1 MEFYIPS
8 IKDIKQLSKAL
19 EKNRKPSCE
28 MSPANTVLWARRYNT
43 EIAFCEE
50 EVIFRS
56 QMADGTY
63 SYSCNLLD
71 AKEPKRLF
79 DRIVE
84 LSQEEKKPL
93 RMHCIMEEE
102 FEIHAVDSQGKYSI
116 IPKATKK
123 ITSRILPTGDVLEA
137 LYVIRYKKKY
147 MIIIIGIALI
157 IAAISYVV
165 LPVLNAKKQYIEMLA
180 GYDGENMKTRI
191 KVFEEGIE
199 HICIQ
204 GNDRV
209 EVTFDKIQKVIES
222 RNLFILLLK
231 GNVAIV
237 AEKSKFEK
245 GNPYGFA
252 NFIRYKITNTE
263 EK

>member
-1 MEFYIPS
+1 M
-8 IKDIKQLSKAL
+8 DLSVYEAK
-19 EKNRKPSCE
+19 CE
-28 MSPANTVLWARRYNT
+28 YSY
-43 EIAFCEE
+43 
-50 EVIFRS
+50 EVIKEMTRNTRKISFKIY
-56 QMADGTY
+56 Y
-63 SYSCNLLD
+63 SVI
-71 AKEPKRLF
+71 F
-79 DRIVE
+79 
-84 LSQEEKKPL
+84 
-93 RMHCIMEEE
+93 
-102 FEIHAVDSQGKYSI
+102 F
-116 IPKATKK
+116 
-123 ITSRILPTGDVLEA
+123 VLALIEA

-165 LPVLNAKKQYIEMLA
+165 LPVLNVKKQYIEMLA